1 MNSQAVTCTFRQAVK
16 RRTCTEHERV
26 IAFTDVDGAAN
37 AKRSSFL
44 CEHRFLVLD
53 LIERATQRPA
63 SGSYTKRKLPFNQ
76 ICKVSK
82 AQLGVTVSAVPQ
94 IWSCE
99 QSCLFLFFSPP
110 WVVLGGI
117 FFPQLP
123 PHTLWPT
130 SLTFLLLAHC
140 FTSVWARASEL
151 HHCFIWIK
159 LWSWGVIYLHSVCV

>member
-1 MNSQAVTCTFRQAVK
+1 MYGARARNCIHGCGWSRKCKVVVFSVRTQISCSWFN
-16 RRTCTEHERV
+16 RTCYTEAGIR
-26 IAFTDVDGAAN
+26 
-37 AKRSSFL
+37 
-44 CEHRFLVLD
+44 
-53 LIERATQRPA
+53 
-63 SGSYTKRKLPFNQ
+63 SYTKRKLPFNQ

-94 IWSCE
+94 IWSCK
-99 QSCLFLFFSPP
+99 QSCLFLLFFSPP

-130 SLTFLLLAHC
+130 SLTFFLLAHC